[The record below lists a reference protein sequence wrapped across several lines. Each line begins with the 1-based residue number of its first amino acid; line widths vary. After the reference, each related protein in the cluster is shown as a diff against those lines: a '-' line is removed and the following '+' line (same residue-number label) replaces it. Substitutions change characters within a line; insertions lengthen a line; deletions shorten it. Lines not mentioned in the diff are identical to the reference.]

1 MRFNDLLKTS
11 TESLRRNTTRSLLT
25 VLGIVIG
32 VGAVIVMLSVG
43 QGAQNYILGQVADLG
58 SDQIFVESG
67 SGAQEGGPPSPFIEQ
82 NLTLDDAEAL
92 RDSTSY
98 SVVATSLLTFTT
110 AASEQTT
117 LFADVAGVDEFDHDV
132 FGGEIAIGRTID
144 RDDVEGAARVVVLGK
159 DMASEFFG
167 EDDPIGQWVRIK
179 DQRYRVIGVMAEQGS
194 MFFSNLDRRLYI
206 PVTTMQQ
213 NVLGVNYVN
222 YIALRAVGDVEE
234 VKDEARLILRET
246 HAIDNPEGDLAK
258 DDFLVSSQA
267 DAIAIIEGVGMAL
280 SAFLASI
287 AAISLLVGGIGIMNI
302 MLVSVTERTREIGL
316 RKAIGA
322 TYKEIL
328 QQFLLE
334 SIFLTLTGGV
344 MGIVGGIAV
353 TLLQGLIVSQFID
366 GWSPTVP
373 VQAVVLAVVVSTAVG
388 LIFGIYPAR
397 RAARLNPIESL
408 RYE

>member
-1 MRFNDLLKTS
+1 MRLRDLLKTS
-11 TESLRRNTTRSLLT
+11 TESLRRNTSRSLLT

-58 SDQIFVESG
+58 SDQVFVESG
-67 SGAQEGGPPSPFIEQ
+67 SGAQEGGPPSPFVDQ

-92 RDSTSY
+92 RESPLF
-98 SVVATSLLTFTT
+98 SVVSSSLLTYTT
-110 AASEQTT
+110 ASSEDTS
-117 LFADVAGVDEFDHDV
+117 LFADVAGVDEYDHEV
-132 FGGEIAIGRTID
+132 FGAEVSLGRSID
-144 RDDVEGAARVVVLGK
+144 SDDVDSAAKVVVLGK

-167 EDDPIGQWVRIK
+167 ENDPLGQWLRIK
-179 DQRYRVIGVMAEQGS
+179 EQRYRVVGVLEEQGS

-206 PVTTMQQ
+206 PITAMQQ
-213 NVLGVNYVN
+213 YVLGVDYVN
-222 YIALRAVGDVEE
+222 FVALRAIDDVEE
-234 VKDEARLILRET
+234 AKEEARLILRET
-246 HAIDNPEGDLAK
+246 HNIDNPEGDLAK
-258 DDFLVSSQA
+258 DDFLVSSQS
-267 DAIAIIEGVGMAL
+267 DAIEIIQGVGLAL

-287 AAISLLVGGIGIMNI
+287 AAISLVVGGIGIMNI

-322 TYKEIL
+322 TYREIL

-334 SIFLTLTGGV
+334 SVFLTLAGGV
-344 MGIVGGIAV
+344 IGIVGGIAV

-373 VQAVVLAVVVSTAVG
+373 LEAVILAVVVSTVVG

-397 RAARLNPIESL
+397 RAAKLNPIESL